1 MHLFGLQIVSSIYHK
16 KMRNKEPHRGFW
28 GFIFCIFL
36 VSLLLH
42 TLRRRSL
49 HARKVDTYPFRK
61 FYNFIHY
68 NGCKCISIK
77 PDCLHSCYL
86 QQCTLLFFV
95 WTTEKVKLSLF
106 LPLSLSLSLFSS
118 PSIPP
123 FLWLSVFQYFDLQT
137 LKLMSSRDSTPSL
150 QLREFTIFPLPSWN
164 LKTFI
169 GFS

>member
-1 MHLFGLQIVSSIYHK
+1 MNIFFFRLVRKVYHLFPLFVFLSSMGQVISLSELAHKITKKKTDKWWSEFQVAMHLFGLQIVSSIYHK

-42 TLRRRSL
+42 TWRRPSL

-106 LPLSLSLSLFSS
+106 F
-118 PSIPP
+118 
-123 FLWLSVFQYFDLQT
+123 VV
-137 LKLMSSRDSTPSL
+137 
-150 QLREFTIFPLPSWN
+150 
-164 LKTFI
+164 
-169 GFS
+169 